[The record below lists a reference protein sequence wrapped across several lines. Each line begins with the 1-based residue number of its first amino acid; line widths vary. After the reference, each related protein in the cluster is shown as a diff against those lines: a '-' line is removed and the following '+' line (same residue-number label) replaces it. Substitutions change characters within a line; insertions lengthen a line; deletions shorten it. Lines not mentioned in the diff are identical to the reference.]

1 MDRFMSSDHQYKHH
15 FRKWKVKKN
24 IPASK
29 KRQIW
34 ELHRRRAQD
43 GKASAIVKFKGK
55 GVDQKKLER
64 QRKSEARQQIFM
76 KAIQDVD
83 WHTKAAPN
91 PALPFGNKM

>member
-1 MDRFMSSDHQYKHH
+1 MSSDHQYKHH

-34 ELHRRRAQD
+34 ELHRRRTQD
-43 GKASAIVKFKGK
+43 GKPSAVVKFKGK
-55 GVDQKKLER
+55 DVDQKKLER

>member
-1 MDRFMSSDHQYKHH
+1 MVRDHQYKHH

-29 KRQIW
+29 KRQILD
-34 ELHRRRAQD
+34 LHKRRAED
-43 GKASAIVKFKGK
+43 GKSSAVVKFKGK
-55 GVDQKKLER
+55 YVDQKKLER
-64 QRKSEARQQIFM
+64 QHKTEARKHIFM

-83 WHTKAAPN
+83 WHSNAAPS